1 MATTS
6 NTNDAPTMDT
16 ISDEDLP
23 TPSDTTTIVAPQ
35 GDKHTHTVI
44 FLHGRE
50 DCGTWFAQD
59 FFEPKSSDGR
69 TLAEIFPS
77 IRWVFPLPNV
87 DFQQDT
93 TTNSKTP
100 HSSMLLRVK
109 TLT

>member
-1 MATTS
+1 MATES
-6 NTNDAPTMDT
+6 NTNGASTMDT
-16 ISDEDLP
+16 TSDEDLP

-59 FFEPKSSDGR
+59 FFDPKSSDGR

-77 IRWVFPLPNV
+77 IRWVFP
-87 DFQQDT
+87 T
-93 TTNSKTP
+93 AKRSKIQP
-100 HSSMLLRVK
+100 RIPKLLVQACF
-109 TLT
+109 